1 MKKSYSWWITRGLQ
15 DTNAKSADLKNGS
28 ASHLTQEEN
37 GIVGDTG
44 QTQHQNKDSEK
55 KKEGVVQSGEVKLK
69 LKKDSENSSD
79 MVNHPPHYTKSS
91 IECIDVIKEALGD
104 GYENYLQGVILK
116 YIWRYNYKGEPVE
129 DLKKAQ
135 WYLEELIEIKENK

>member
-1 MKKSYSWWITRGLQ
+1 MAKNYSWWNVRGSQ
-15 DTNAKSADLKNGS
+15 VTNAKSAVRKSGS
-28 ASHLTQEEN
+28 VSPLMQEEN

-44 QTQHQNKDSEK
+44 QTQHQSKDSEK